1 MIIAILL
8 FQTQASFDTE
18 TNLKTIH
25 TSFVKE
31 MNQFEQS
38 NAMWDLCIDSVIC
51 ATCANRTINMESW
64 NSLKIVFDISKLA
77 QQWLELFFEASA
89 KESKIRQ

>member
-1 MIIAILL
+1 
-8 FQTQASFDTE
+8 
-18 TNLKTIH
+18 
-25 TSFVKE
+25 

-64 NSLKIVFDISKLA
+64 NGLKIVFDISKLA
-77 QQWLELFFEASA
+77 PTMARC
-89 KESKIRQ
+89 IRRSIC